1 MDRFWLLKTL
11 KSINKVSSNCNRLIT
26 DGKLTPLQKE
36 QITKA
41 YLEMKLKLDQL
52 EMVIKENE
60 TMMEKFN
67 ELYEEE
73 KYLILRKYMPDLPLR
88 SYMYDVFSY
97 AGRNLSLLARIE
109 EAERKCPKARYFV
122 ENKKTFEIFAYSNL
136 TECVEDF
143 IQDKKAFVK
152 YLEEHPEIFK

>member
-1 MDRFWLLKTL
+1 MDRFWLHKTL

-26 DGKLTPLQKE
+26 DGKLTPLQRE

-97 AGRNLSLLARIE
+97 AGRKI
-109 EAERKCPKARYFV
+109 
-122 ENKKTFEIFAYSNL
+122 
-136 TECVEDF
+136 
-143 IQDKKAFVK
+143 
-152 YLEEHPEIFK
+152 